1 MTREVTLLL
10 VDGTALAPFEVDYP
24 WWQEVRGVVSGARK
38 HFGLDLSVL
47 RILSTEPGLTN
58 GGRVTYLAEPVGWAG
73 PVHDTDHPL
82 RPDYAKPGGPS
93 RTLAW
98 AQQVLDCPITNVHQQ
113 RTWNLS
119 AIWKLETERGLV
131 WLKQVPRFF
140 LHEASVIGYL
150 GQPPLIAADDQG
162 RMLLADVPGEDL
174 YGAQFEVHRDIAEDM
189 VRIQLRALQTGPP
202 RGLPPMLALA
212 PQPWLAERLERV
224 AAAGMPDTLVH
235 GDLHPGNVRGTPAQR
250 TIIDWGDSFW
260 GQPGFDILR
269 LTERLSKEDALVL
282 VRHWAELWREA
293 LPGCDPE
300 AAVEALRPVAA
311 LRNAA
316 VYANFLAHI
325 EPSEHPYHAGDVPFW
340 LAEAQRIA
348 GGE

>member
-1 MTREVTLLL
+1 
-10 VDGTALAPFEVDYP
+10 
-24 WWQEVRGVVSGARK
+24 
-38 HFGLDLSVL
+38 
-47 RILSTEPGLTN
+47 
-58 GGRVTYLAEPVGWAG
+58 VTYVAEPLGWTG
-73 PVHDTDHPL
+73 PVQDTDHPL
-82 RPDYAKPGGPS
+82 RADYARLGGPARS
-93 RTLAW
+93 IEW
-98 AQQVLDCPITNVHQQ
+98 ARRVLDCPITRVTQQ

-119 AIWKLETERGLV
+119 AIWELETGDSVV

-140 LHEASVIGYL
+140 FHEASVVGYL
-150 GQPPLIAADDQG
+150 GQPPLIASDTQG
-162 RMLLADVPGEDL
+162 RMLLANVPGEDL
-174 YGAQFEVHRDIAEDM
+174 YDAGFEVHRGIAEDM
-189 VRIQLRALQTGPP
+189 VRIQLRVLETGPLP
-202 RGLPPMLALA
+202 GLPPMLPLQ
-212 PQPWLAERLERV
+212 PQPWLPERLERV

-235 GDLHPGNVRGTPAQR
+235 GDLHSGNVRGTAGER

-269 LTERLSKEDALVL
+269 LSERLSKEDGSALV
-282 VRHWAELWREA
+282 VHWAKLWREA
-293 LPGCDPE
+293 VPGCDPE

-316 VYANFLAHI
+316 VYANFLANI